1 MRFFG
6 WALGWDA
13 WLGLGCLREDRVALL
28 RVYAMRAYV
37 RPPGFGEEMLW
48 HDGFREEMLW
58 GLVFQRGRLLP
69 LGARL
74 P

>member
-6 WALGWDA
+6 WAPGWDA
-13 WLGLGCLREDRVALL
+13 WLGLGFLREDRVALL
-28 RVYAMRAYV
+28 RVYAMRAYL
-37 RPPGFGEEMLW
+37 RPL
-48 HDGFREEMLW
+48 GFREDLLW